1 MPSVTL
7 STRAERWSPGAI
19 SALVILMLLGGC
31 SSTILRYPVP
41 EAMHQQATVLGQ
53 DNLRHWVDRE
63 PPEKWSTAMSMG
75 REEVLQRFPAISQTE
90 HNYLAISG
98 GGANGAYGAGLLVGW
113 SEMGTRPQFAMVT
126 GVSTGALTA
135 PFAYLGPDYDDQLK
149 QVYTTLDSASIF
161 KLRNIFRIFRSDSL
175 TDVTPL
181 KEVLERNITDDLV
194 AKIAEQYRTGRRLQI
209 ATTNLD
215 AERPVIWSIG
225 RIAAS
230 GHKDATALIRK
241 IMLASASVPGMFP
254 PVYIEVEGPDGK
266 TYDEMHVDGGTS
278 SQIFL
283 YPSYLDWPQMLKKL
297 EVKGQP
303 KAYLIRNSYIEAD
316 YEPVQPRLRP
326 ILGKSMSSLIRNQG
340 IGDVYRIFTLA
351 QRDGIDLK
359 LTWIP
364 RDSVDIKSDEAFD
377 PEYMSALFD
386 YGYRRAIEGKA
397 WENVL
402 ELVEEGTPQRD

>member
-1 MPSVTL
+1 MLAVTL
-7 STRAERWSPGAI
+7 STRAGCCSPGLI
-19 SALVILMLLGGC
+19 GTFVILILLGGC
-31 SSTILRYPVP
+31 SSTVLRYPVP

-63 PPEKWSTAMSMG
+63 PPEKWSTAMSLS
-75 REEVLQRFPAISQTE
+75 REEILQRFPAISQTE

-98 GGANGAYGAGLLVGW
+98 GGANGAYGAGVLVGW
-113 SEMGTRPQFAMVT
+113 SETGTRPQFAMVT

-135 PFAYLGPDYDDQLK
+135 PFAYLGPGYDDQLM

-161 KLRNIFRIFRSDSL
+161 RLRNVFRILRSDSL

-181 KEVLERNITDDLV
+181 KKVLERYITDELV
-194 AKIAEQYRTGRRLQI
+194 AKIAAEYRTGRSLQI

-215 AERPVIWSIG
+215 AERPVIWSLG

-230 GHKDATALIRK
+230 GHKDATELIRK
-241 IMLASASVPGMFP
+241 IMLASASVPGLFP
-254 PVYIEVEGPDGK
+254 PVYIKVEGTDGK
-266 TYDEMHVDGGTS
+266 TYDEMHVDGGAS

-283 YPSYLDWPQMLKKL
+283 YPSYLDWPLMLRKL

-340 IGDVYRIFTLA
+340 MGDVYRIFTLA

-364 RDSVDIKSDEAFD
+364 RNSVDVKSDEAFD

-386 YGYRRAIEGKA
+386 YGYRRASEGKA
-397 WENVL
+397 WEDVI
-402 ELVEEGTPQRD
+402 ELVEEDTP